1 MRVILLLLFVLVG
14 FCDSATKQSKI
25 KILCLGDSLTEG
37 YGILKEYS
45 YPSRLEEALQGEGLS
60 VKVIN
65 SGQSGSTSK
74 NGLKRIKWLSRM
86 RPDYL
91 ILALGANDGLRG
103 LSLAELEQNLSNV
116 IDYAEGQDIQVILA
130 GMKIPPNYGPAYTDE
145 FEKVFERLAKS
156 YQLPLIKF
164 LLDGV
169 AGKPDLNLPDGIHP
183 TAEGYEI
190 VTQNVLK
197 VILPLITGVST
208 NE

>member
-37 YGILKEYS
+37 YGILKEHS

-103 LSLAELEQNLSNV
+103 LSLVELERNLSNV

-197 VILPLITGVST
+197 VICH
-208 NE
+208 

>member
-45 YPSRLEEALQGEGLS
+45 YPSRLEEALQIEGLS

-103 LSLAELEQNLSNV
+103 LSLVEL
-116 IDYAEGQDIQVILA
+116 G
-130 GMKIPPNYGPAYTDE
+130 
-145 FEKVFERLAKS
+145 AKS
-156 YQLPLIKF
+156 Q
-164 LLDGV
+164 
-169 AGKPDLNLPDGIHP
+169 
-183 TAEGYEI
+183 
-190 VTQNVLK
+190 
-197 VILPLITGVST
+197 
-208 NE
+208 